1 MGIINTEPKSNIPSQ
16 KANQNNLDAL
26 VTFRLTSQQ
35 LQELKLQAIKEKRSV
50 SNYIKNH
57 LF

>member
-16 KANQNNLDAL
+16 KSNQNNLDAF

-35 LQELKLQAIKEKRSV
+35 LQELKLQAIKEKRST
-50 SNYIKNH
+50 SNYIKNY

>member
-35 LQELKLQAIKEKRSV
+35 LQELKLFLIHQNPPIL
-50 SNYIKNH
+50 I
-57 LF
+57 